1 MARYEFHL
9 TGRDTSQPIAV
20 EDLPDDLAAQR
31 HASHLG
37 IELFAKQ
44 PGLYRGASWKVRAT
58 DAKGVVVHEA
68 PVMEGELHPIK

>member
-9 TGRDTSQPIAV
+9 TGGGTSRPIAV

-37 IELFAKQ
+37 IELHGKQ
-44 PGLYRGASWKVRAT
+44 PDLHREGRWMVRAI
-58 DAKGVVVHEA
+58 DAKGIVVHEA

>member
-1 MARYEFHL
+1 MGRYEFHL
-9 TGRDTSQPIAV
+9 IDGKTSEPIAV
-20 EDLPDDLAAQR
+20 ETLPDDLAAQR

-37 IELFAKQ
+37 IELFGKQ
-44 PGLYRGASWKVRAT
+44 PDIYRGGSWKVRAS